1 MKVIRLLSRIIT
13 GLVFIFSG
21 IVKAIDPLGS
31 SYKFHDYFQAF
42 NLGFLDNLTLIL
54 AIGLCTTEFIAGFS
68 VLTGIRHKIGIKTVL
83 MLMVIFTPITLVLAI
98 SNPVT
103 DCGCFGDAIHL
114 TNWQTFWKN
123 VVLITMAIILYTG
136 RHKLVNTL
144 KPSTEWLIS
153 AAAVAVFIL
162 FSLYN
167 LRYLPVI
174 DFLPYKTGVRIA
186 DKMVIPDNAAPD
198 QYKTTFIYEKDGTR
212 KEFDLSNYPADDTT
226 WKFIDQ
232 KSVLIK
238 KGYQPPIH
246 DFIITSP
253 EGYDLTQDI
262 LNYQGYT
269 LLMISKKLQD
279 ADKENLERGFS
290 LGRACFAEGIEFY
303 ILTSSVSDEVYK
315 FMNGLTFCSVDETT
329 LKTMVRANPGYMLL
343 KNGVIEGKW
352 SWANVPDKDWFIKKL
367 REHTGS
373 SKEE

>member
-1 MKVIRLLSRIIT
+1 MKRIRLLSRIIT

-21 IVKAIDPLGS
+21 TVKAIDPLGS

-42 NLGFLDNLTLIL
+42 NLGFLDNFTLIL
-54 AIGLCTTEFIAGFS
+54 AIILCTTEFIAGFS
-68 VLTGIRHKIGIKTVL
+68 VLTGIRQKTGIKAVL
-83 MLMVIFTPITLVLAI
+83 LLMIIFTPVTLVLAI

-114 TNWQTFWKN
+114 TNWQTFLKN
-123 VVLITMAIILYTG
+123 VVLISLAIILYTG
-136 RHKLVNTL
+136 RHDIVNTL
-144 KPSTEWLIS
+144 KPSSEWIIS
-153 AAAVAVFIL
+153 AGAVVVFIL

-174 DFLPYKTGVRIA
+174 DFLPYKTGVRIE

-198 QYKTTFIYEKDGTR
+198 QYKTTFIYEKDGVR
-212 KEFDLSNYPADDTT
+212 KEFDLTNYPADDST

-246 DFIITSP
+246 DFIITSS

-262 LNYQGYT
+262 LNYKGYT

-279 ADKENLERGFS
+279 ADKKNLEKGFS
-290 LGRACFAEGIEFY
+290 LGRTCYAEGIEFY
-303 ILTSSVSDEVYK
+303 ILSSSVSDEVNN
-315 FMNGLTFCSVDETT
+315 FSNGLTFCSVDETT

-343 KNGVIEGKW
+343 RNGVIEGKW
-352 SWANVPDKDWFIKKL
+352 SWANVPSSDWFIKKL
-367 REHTGS
+367 RDSQGKKANE
-373 SKEE
+373 